1 MIFCHD
7 ISRVLWVARLLILF
21 PLSDFFCKSIAFT
34 RENISTYHQGNT
46 VDETSQTPLVE
57 NQV

>member
-1 MIFCHD
+1 M
-7 ISRVLWVARLLILF
+7 SGQTSNSVSVKR
-21 PLSDFFCKSIAFT
+21 FFCKSIAFT